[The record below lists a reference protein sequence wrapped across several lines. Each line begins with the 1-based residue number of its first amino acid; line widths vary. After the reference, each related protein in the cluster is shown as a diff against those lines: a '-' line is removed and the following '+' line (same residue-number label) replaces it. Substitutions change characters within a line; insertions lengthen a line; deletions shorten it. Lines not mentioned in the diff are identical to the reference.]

1 MENTFHFKV
10 IDLKT
15 YSIHVRRKKLLLSIY
30 LIYLKKGNLK
40 IWKIVAKA
48 DYIWKIWKIFDME
61 DTFYFKVI
69 GLKTYTFEEDNYYY
83 PFVSNENMK
92 ETSQIHTYIH
102 SNPFHSIL
110 DSRTV
115 LTINQKRTTFRSNA
129 NRNAFETVGKVAQ
142 RNTWKEGRYV
152 RNRLIPLG
160 RCRSQWRGAR
170 DRKKGVKD
178 GPSRKPVHTYTW
190 GGLALT

>member
-1 MENTFHFKV
+1 M
-10 IDLKT
+10 
-15 YSIHVRRKKLLLSIY
+15 
-30 LIYLKKGNLK
+30 
-40 IWKIVAKA
+40 
-48 DYIWKIWKIFDME
+48 
-61 DTFYFKVI
+61 
-69 GLKTYTFEEDNYYY
+69 FEEENYYY
-83 PFVSNENMK
+83 LFVSNENLK
-92 ETSQIHTYIH
+92 ETSQIFTYVH

-115 LTINQKRTTFRSNA
+115 LTINQKRATFRSNA

-190 GGLALT
+190 GGLALVISLSATVTKVKTSYVPTLTKSEQTVDPVSTPCFSLPLAGEQLGRGSGASSYIHPPKGRAPE